1 MHNFLGSKKQ
11 QSIALFSTNFGYMV
25 VAKAT
30 FEAIW
35 LREFLAK
42 LGFSQKDLTIIY
54 LDSQNAIT
62 LSEGTKY
69 HSRSKHIGT
78 QYQCFIKEKVLDKQI
93 QI

>member
-1 MHNFLGSKKQ
+1 
-11 QSIALFSTNFGYMV
+11 MV

-35 LREFLAK
+35 LRKLLTK
-42 LGFSQKDLTIIY
+42 LGFPQKELTMIY
-54 LDSQNAIT
+54 SYSQNAIT
-62 LSEGTKY
+62 LSEDEKY
-69 HSRSKHIGT
+69 HSRSKQVGT